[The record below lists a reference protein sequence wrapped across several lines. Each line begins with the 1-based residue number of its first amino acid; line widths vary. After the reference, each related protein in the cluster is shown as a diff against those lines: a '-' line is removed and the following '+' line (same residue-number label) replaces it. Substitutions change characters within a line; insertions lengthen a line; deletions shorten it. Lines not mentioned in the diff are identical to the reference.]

1 MPTTLTD
8 SDSLTLVDAV
18 ATQLGTPF
26 SRAGGDNIFLSDS
39 TAFLISILSKPSD
52 QLTLLDSLTI
62 QRSIAFALADQLT
75 LSDDAGAPI
84 LVVQLLL
91 ILSDSISLS
100 DASSAVASDSLD
112 LYLRRYLND
121 VA

>member
-1 MPTTLTD
+1 MPNILTD
-8 SDSLTLVDAV
+8 FDSLALVDSVTIA
-18 ATQLGTPF
+18 LGNPF
-26 SRAGGDNIFLSDS
+26 FRAGGDNIFLSDS

-52 QLTLLDSLTI
+52 QLTLLDSLVI
-62 QRSIAFALADQLT
+62 RRSIALSLSDSLDLADV
-75 LSDDAGAPI
+75 GAAPV
-84 LVVQLLL
+84 LAVQLLL
-91 ILSDSISLS
+91 ILSDSVSLS

>member
-1 MPTTLTD
+1 
-8 SDSLTLVDAV
+8 
-18 ATQLGTPF
+18 
-26 SRAGGDNIFLSDS
+26 
-39 TAFLISILSKPSD
+39 
-52 QLTLLDSLTI
+52 
-62 QRSIAFALADQLT
+62 LT